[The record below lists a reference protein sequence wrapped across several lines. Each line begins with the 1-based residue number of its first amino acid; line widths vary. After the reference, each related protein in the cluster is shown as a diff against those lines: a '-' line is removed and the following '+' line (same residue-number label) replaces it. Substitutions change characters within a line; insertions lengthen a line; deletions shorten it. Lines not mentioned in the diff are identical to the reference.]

1 MQREKYS
8 LLLIRGNN
16 SREINRE
23 LSKYSISRE
32 QFEYDINFIKKK
44 GYSFVKSTIIPGI
57 NAIAAPIF
65 NRSSSLIAVLTVVGL
80 ENSLDTAEHS
90 KAVQILKEKSV
101 LLSRLLGWN
110 GHFLTKADPKK
121 VVFLTTFWHLFYF
134 FNPCS
139 HSRQFSHFR
148 CLHILLILYRELHYF

>member
-1 MQREKYS
+1 MPIFTEANGPVNIGIKVGSRVSVIQSAAGKVFAAFLSEK
-8 LLLIRGNN
+8 IT
-16 SREINRE
+16 EEKINRE

-110 GHFLTKADPKK
+110 GH
-121 VVFLTTFWHLFYF
+121 
-134 FNPCS
+134 S
-139 HSRQFSHFR
+139 S
-148 CLHILLILYRELHYF
+148 